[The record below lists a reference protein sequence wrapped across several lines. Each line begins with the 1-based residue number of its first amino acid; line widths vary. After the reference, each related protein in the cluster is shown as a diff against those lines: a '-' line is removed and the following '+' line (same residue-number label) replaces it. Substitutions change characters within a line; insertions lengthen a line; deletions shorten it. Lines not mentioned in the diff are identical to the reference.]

1 MNKEKYKQVMN
12 KIKMPEDCE
21 EKILKKIYESPS
33 KTESHNI
40 KWKRVI
46 SVGIAATLC
55 TGIIGMATVS
65 AIQGT
70 NWIHEL
76 FPNVNEESSI
86 MEYAEKYSENV
97 YDFSADVDGFD
108 VELLGAF
115 ADESNL
121 YYALHFTP
129 KEENHE
135 KYNDSFQMNCIGERW
150 IDDTSI
156 NEKGIRMTAGSSSKP
171 EGNGSCI
178 YTERIN
184 FDEYTWESGT
194 VYKAEVSAS
203 QIIEDEHI
211 DYGVIGTISIKIDLQ
226 KEVPERSCNVSGKWE
241 NEKNFWNIKQIQ
253 IDPLNLR
260 ILGEQLNTIED
271 VPNQI
276 NILLKDGSTIQCQ
289 KFSLGNEDKV
299 IKDDNVIKKEDLV
312 NFNALFTIE
321 SPVNPYEV
329 KAIQL
334 DDTTIYLDKQN
345 ENINKENFISNI
357 SDFSVSGLD
366 EFIVTPVGAMSDGNN
381 IDFILNVKLKDN
393 VNKLESQ
400 EYLSVDPDFTNLK
413 VNGVSLFPSAYA
425 GSNLQ
430 EDGSNSIIGK
440 IELDTPIKQANI
452 QFDITSNYKGNQ
464 YGESGT
470 VSFKI
475 NDINQIKPKV
485 YSAEGNWSYIT
496 SVDHIRK
503 SFKVEEVKCTVFN
516 ILIKGTSDDII
527 KTPSNVYVICKD
539 GTKIAADTKTTMT
552 SHGISNSDNYKS
564 ELYYNLTSPVNP
576 EEIEVIQLDDFIIS
590 LNP

>member
-12 KIKMPEDCE
+12 QIKMPEDCE
-21 EKILKKIYESPS
+21 EKILKKVYENPS
-33 KTESHNI
+33 EITSHNI

-70 NWIHEL
+70 NWISEL
-76 FPNVNEESSI
+76 FPNTNEGSS
-86 MEYAEKYSENV
+86 MMDYAEKYSENV

-203 QIIEDEHI
+203 QFVEEEWI
-211 DYGVIGTISIKIDLQ
+211 DYGIIGTISITIDLQ
-226 KEVPERSCNVSGKWE
+226 KEAPKRSCDVSGKWE

-260 ILGEQLNTIED
+260 ILGEHLNTIED

-276 NILLKDGSTIQCQ
+276 NILLKDGGTIQCQ
-289 KFSLGNEDKV
+289 KSSLCNEDKV
-299 IKDDNVIKKEDLV
+299 IKDDKVIKKEDLV

-334 DDTTIYLDKQN
+334 DD
-345 ENINKENFISNI
+345 
-357 SDFSVSGLD
+357 
-366 EFIVTPVGAMSDGNN
+366 
-381 IDFILNVKLKDN
+381 
-393 VNKLESQ
+393 
-400 EYLSVDPDFTNLK
+400 
-413 VNGVSLFPSAYA
+413 
-425 GSNLQ
+425 
-430 EDGSNSIIGK
+430 
-440 IELDTPIKQANI
+440 
-452 QFDITSNYKGNQ
+452 
-464 YGESGT
+464 
-470 VSFKI
+470 
-475 NDINQIKPKV
+475 
-485 YSAEGNWSYIT
+485 
-496 SVDHIRK
+496 
-503 SFKVEEVKCTVFN
+503 C
-516 ILIKGTSDDII
+516 
-527 KTPSNVYVICKD
+527 
-539 GTKIAADTKTTMT
+539 
-552 SHGISNSDNYKS
+552 
-564 ELYYNLTSPVNP
+564 
-576 EEIEVIQLDDFIIS
+576 IIS
-590 LNP
+590 INP